1 MSRYFHVTS
10 VRNRE
15 SISAHGLDWTRMGMA
30 RGIAGS
36 ASPEVD
42 GIFLCRGDSDVEFF
56 VRLNNTGT
64 AVDVWEV
71 DGVDPDALIDNGS
84 GFAYLPHRIDAGPLT
99 LLRRD
104 IAAVQRP

>member
-15 SISAHGLDWTRMGMA
+15 SISAYGLDWTRMGTA

-42 GIFLCRGDSDVEFF
+42 GIFLCRGDFDVEFF
-56 VRLNNTGT
+56 IRLNNTAT
-64 AVDVWEV
+64 AVDVWDV
-71 DGVDPDALIDNGS
+71 DGVDPHALIDNGS
-84 GFAYLPHRIDAGPLT
+84 GFAYVPHRIDAGSLT